1 MLQHVA
7 VAHAEDELAP
17 SEVLNRPDELDEL
30 VPHGV
35 QALVDDSRLP
45 RHVPDGELD
54 VGVGKSVEIRRRQS
68 GAMLDENAQC
78 TKRWWWAHEA
88 QNGKRR
94 GTAASGELP
103 TRRFLDLA
111 CHDAASSNVPAHDAR
126 HPPEQIPFAKFEGEN
141 SGGRAM
147 APSRAAA
154 GAHRTLLLAGLLL
167 SPAAG
172 QQATH
177 EDYRMYRG
185 AFSPAECASIAALFL
200 ERPPEPDTRTIPLL
214 PNMHDEF
221 RVSRLSRF
229 DDGTLMSRGHL
240 DFIYDRLVGL
250 QQDEPPSPL
259 FAIAGLDLPP
269 PLALHQT
276 RPAPPLAP
284 PLALPLAL
292 PTTARS
298 ADDGLRHR
306 RPRPAPPLDLP
317 LDLHRR

>member
-1 MLQHVA
+1 
-7 VAHAEDELAP
+7 
-17 SEVLNRPDELDEL
+17 
-30 VPHGV
+30 
-35 QALVDDSRLP
+35 
-45 RHVPDGELD
+45 
-54 VGVGKSVEIRRRQS
+54 
-68 GAMLDENAQC
+68 MLDENAQC

-111 CHDAASSNVPAHDAR
+111 CTRCRKLERVCTR
-126 HPPEQIPFAKFEGEN
+126 WRRPEQIPFAKFEGEN

-250 QQDEPPSPL
+250 QQDEP
-259 FAIAGLDLPP
+259 
-269 PLALHQT
+269 
-276 RPAPPLAP
+276 
-284 PLALPLAL
+284 
-292 PTTARS
+292 
-298 ADDGLRHR
+298 
-306 RPRPAPPLDLP
+306 
-317 LDLHRR
+317 

>member
-1 MLQHVA
+1 
-7 VAHAEDELAP
+7 
-17 SEVLNRPDELDEL
+17 
-30 VPHGV
+30 
-35 QALVDDSRLP
+35 
-45 RHVPDGELD
+45 
-54 VGVGKSVEIRRRQS
+54 
-68 GAMLDENAQC
+68 
-78 TKRWWWAHEA
+78 
-88 QNGKRR
+88 
-94 GTAASGELP
+94 
-103 TRRFLDLA
+103 
-111 CHDAASSNVPAHDAR
+111 
-126 HPPEQIPFAKFEGEN
+126 
-141 SGGRAM
+141 M
-147 APSRAAA
+147 APSGAAA

-259 FAIAGLDLPP
+259 FAIAGID
-269 PLALHQT
+269 A
-276 RPAPPLAP
+276 
-284 PLALPLAL
+284 
-292 PTTARS
+292 
-298 ADDGLRHR
+298 
-306 RPRPAPPLDLP
+306 
-317 LDLHRR
+317 